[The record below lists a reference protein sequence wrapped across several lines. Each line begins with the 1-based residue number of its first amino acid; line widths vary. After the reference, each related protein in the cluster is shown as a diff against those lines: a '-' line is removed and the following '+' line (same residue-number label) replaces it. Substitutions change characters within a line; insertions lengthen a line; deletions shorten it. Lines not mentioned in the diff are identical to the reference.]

1 MPKALKWTL
10 AAAGGLLALL
20 LAAVLVIALTFD
32 PNSYKPQLADLV
44 RQQYQRTLA
53 VPGPIS
59 LTFLPRLGVKVGEVT
74 LSERNS
80 TERFAA
86 LNSAQVSLA
95 LWPLLRKQVVVDR
108 LAVTGLNARIVR
120 GKDGKL
126 NIDDLI
132 GGGNAAAA
140 QPAPP
145 AAPASAAAFEL
156 DIAGVALAD
165 ATLAYEDQQA
175 QRRVQ
180 LSKLSLQTGR
190 FKPGT
195 PTPLSLKARLDADSP
210 RLGSDVAL
218 QASVQLGPEPGRLA
232 VQALQLDLEGALG
245 APGTLALKARLAGAL
260 EGHTGDER
268 YAATAFTLTL
278 DARQGS
284 TPITAKL
291 QAPWKADLKA
301 GAIEVPKLDL
311 EAQLPNPKDAK
322 AAALPLTATG
332 SLAVKTGST
341 PRLDAK
347 LAGQFDASRFT
358 LSFGMP
364 RFSPAAYT
372 FEVELD
378 RLDADRY
385 RAAAPAAAATAASA
399 PAAEKPLDLT
409 ALRDLEASGQ
419 LRIGALQVLN
429 LKASQVRTAVRAT
442 GGRLTVG
449 PLAAQLYEGQL
460 GGSVGITATSPPRL
474 SLQPSVSGVAIGPL
488 LKDLAGFDRLL
499 GRGNVALDLT
509 GSGATTGAITKSLA
523 GNARVEL
530 RDGAVRG
537 INIAQAIRTAKAA
550 AKGGGAGGGL
560 GTAARDQAT
569 DFSELTAS
577 FKVAGGVARN
587 DDLALKSPLMRIGG
601 AGDIDLAASR
611 LDYTVKATVVSTL
624 KGQGGAELDA
634 LRGQTIPVKLSGPL
648 DAIAW
653 RIDFGG
659 MLREAAQGKLDEKKE
674 ELKDDAKRRLG
685 DKLRG
690 LIKKP

>member
-1 MPKALKWTL
+1 MPKALKMTL
-10 AAAGGLLALL
+10 AVVGGLLALL
-20 LAAVLVIALTFD
+20 LAVVLVIALIFD
-32 PNSYKPQLADLV
+32 PNSHKPQLVDLV

-53 VPGPIS
+53 IPGPIS

-74 LSERNS
+74 LSERGS
-80 TERFAA
+80 AERFAA
-86 LNSAQVSLA
+86 LTSAQVSLA

-108 LAVTGLNARIVR
+108 LAIAGLNARVVR

-126 NIDDLI
+126 NIDDLL
-132 GGGNAAAA
+132 GGGTAAK
-140 QPAPP
+140 PAPP
-145 AAPASAAAFEL
+145 AAASSASAAPAFEL
-156 DIAGVALAD
+156 DIAGVAFTD
-165 ATLAYEDQQA
+165 ATLVYEDRPA
-175 QRRVQ
+175 PRRVQ
-180 LSKLSLQTGR
+180 LSQLSLQTGR

-210 RLGSDVAL
+210 KLGSDVAL
-218 QASVQLGPEPGRLA
+218 QASLQLGPVPGRLA
-232 VQALQLDLEGALG
+232 VPALQLDLDAALG
-245 APGTLALKARLAGAL
+245 ALALKARLAGAL
-260 EGHTGDER
+260 EGNTGDER
-268 YAATAFTLTL
+268 YAASAFTLTL
-278 DARQGS
+278 DGHQGGAPLS
-284 TPITAKL
+284 AKL
-291 QAPWKADLKA
+291 HSPWSANLKT
-301 GAIEVPKLDL
+301 GTIDVPRLEL
-311 EAQLPNPKDAK
+311 EAKLPNPKDTK
-322 AAALPLTATG
+322 AAPLPLAASG
-332 SLAVKTGST
+332 SLTVKTGSA

-358 LSFGMP
+358 LGFGMP

-372 FEVELD
+372 FDAELD
-378 RLDADRY
+378 RLDIDRY
-385 RAAAPAAAATAASA
+385 RSAAPAAAASA
-399 PAAEKPLDLT
+399 PAADKPLDLA

-419 LRIGALQVLN
+419 LRIGALQVMN
-429 LKASQVRTAVRAT
+429 LKASQLRAGVRAT
-442 GGRLTVG
+442 GGRVTVG

-460 GGSVGITATSPPRL
+460 GGSVGVAATSPPRL
-474 SLQPSVSGVAIGPL
+474 SLQPSLSGVAIGPL

-509 GSGATTGAITKSLA
+509 GSGATTNAITKSLA
-523 GNARVEL
+523 GGARVEL

-550 AKGGGAGGGL
+550 AKGSSGV

-577 FKVAGGVARN
+577 FKVTGGVARN

-634 LRGQTIPVKLSGPL
+634 LRGQTIPVKLSGPF

-659 MLREAAQGKLDEKKE
+659 MLKEAAQGKIDEKKE
-674 ELKDDAKRRLG
+674 ELKEDAKRRLG